1 MPLED
6 YIINAF
12 CLIDDLYKEILTST
26 KIRKSGYAPILL
38 DSEII
43 TMLIVGEFLSLDDDK
58 KIWLHFK
65 SSYLALFPN
74 LEQIRYKVFNKQANH
89 LWNVVRIIHSK
100 LLNKIGTWNLYLA
113 DGLPLPLC
121 HYARASKSKLF
132 KDKAVKYFCAAKN
145 EPYYGLKILL
155 VTTESGIPI
164 DYTVDS
170 ANIDERVLLTETS
183 IPANSTIIADKG
195 FIGKDFANNLKEQA
209 NITLLTPLRKNMTEK
224 LPSNITKLIVTVRK
238 RIETTLS
245 QLTEQ
250 FNLNKTKVRSF
261 HGLLGRIN
269 RKILSYT
276 VALFFNYQIVKDQ
289 FTQLEHLIQA

>member
-12 CLIDDLYKEILTST
+12 CLIDDLYKEILTSN

-74 LEQIRYKVFNKQANH
+74 LEQIRYKVFNKQSNH

-121 HYARASKSKLF
+121 HYARANKSKLF

-145 EPYYGLKILL
+145 ERYYGLKILL

-164 DYTVDS
+164 DYAVDS
-170 ANIDERVLLTETS
+170 ANIDERILLTETS
-183 IPANSTIIADKG
+183 VPANATIIADKG

-209 NITLLTPLRKNMTEK
+209 NINLLTPLRKNMTEQIPAK
-224 LPSNITKLIVTVRK
+224 LSKLIVTVRK

-245 QLTEQ
+245 QLTEK
-250 FNLNKTKVRSF
+250 FNL
-261 HGLLGRIN
+261 I
-269 RKILSYT
+269 
-276 VALFFNYQIVKDQ
+276 
-289 FTQLEHLIQA
+289 